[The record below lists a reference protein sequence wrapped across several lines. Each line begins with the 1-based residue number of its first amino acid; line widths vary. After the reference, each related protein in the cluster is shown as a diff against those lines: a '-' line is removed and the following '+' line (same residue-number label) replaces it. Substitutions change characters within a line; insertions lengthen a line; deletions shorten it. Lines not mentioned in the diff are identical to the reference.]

1 MFYVLL
7 AAIPLT
13 AAATVASFA
22 RLVDAAEG
30 RTAAPL
36 ARTQS
41 VFLALALAAVVVA
54 AAAASPLS

>member
-13 AAATVASFA
+13 AAATVASYA
-22 RLVDAAEG
+22 RLVDATDG
-30 RTAAPL
+30 RSVAPL

-41 VFLALALAAVVVA
+41 IALSLVLAAVVL
-54 AAAASPLS
+54 AAAASSPLS